1 MPLNASRVRLDRFAH
16 DAGASLPAGAV
27 VLDAGAG
34 DGAYRHHFDHVRYE
48 SADFLQVDKPY
59 AQDITYVGDLAALEV
74 EDERFDLVLLTQVL
88 EHLPEPL
95 AVLTEMRRVLKPGGQ
110 IWASTPLFYEE
121 HEQPYD
127 FFRYTQFSLDRLFA
141 QAGFREA
148 RIDWLEGYLATV
160 AYELDVAA
168 RALRGRAALPLRTV
182 LKVGRELCSR
192 SDLRRKRVDVGH
204 PKNYTIVAMA

>member
-16 DAGASLPAGAV
+16 SAADSLPADAL

-34 DGAYRHHFDHVRYE
+34 DGAYRHHFDHARYE
-48 SADFLQVDKPY
+48 SADFLAVDKPY
-59 AQDITYVGDLAALEV
+59 APDITYVGDLAALEV
-74 EDERFDLVLLTQVL
+74 DDARFDLVLLTQVL

-95 AVLTEMRRVLKPGGQ
+95 AVLTEMRRVLRSGGR

-127 FFRYTQFSLDRLFA
+127 FFRYTQFSLDRLFT
-141 QAGFREA
+141 QAGFHDV
-148 RIDWLEGYLATV
+148 RIEWLEGYMATV

-168 RALRGRAALPLRTV
+168 RAVRGRAALPLRAA
-182 LKVGRELCSR
+182 LKVGRDLCTR
-192 SDLRRKRVDVGH
+192 SDLRHKRVDVGH
-204 PKNYTIVAMA
+204 PKNYTIVAVA